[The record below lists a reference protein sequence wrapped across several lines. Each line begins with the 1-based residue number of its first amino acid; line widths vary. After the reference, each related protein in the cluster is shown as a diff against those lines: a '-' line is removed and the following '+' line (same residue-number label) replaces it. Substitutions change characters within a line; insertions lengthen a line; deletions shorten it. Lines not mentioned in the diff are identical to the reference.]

1 MLICWRVPSTWT
13 GDPWAV
19 ALRRAAAHSRTMARD
34 DDFADRGTSPVGGWP
49 PDFDRLVIPDDARE
63 LEHEARA
70 LARERRAAR
79 RAERLRGLFLVRRW
93 RRAAYLPV
101 ATAMVLLLGAV
112 ISVLALFRPAGQPGP
127 KARPLANSGL
137 RADGTAGGLLPEVNV
152 GREPGGTS
160 PIRGLRPA
168 LLLLAPTSC
177 TCSDLLHAVAR
188 TSARHHVYGVV
199 AGPKMPVLPADL
211 AAGPM
216 VPVSDSQHAIFAAYH
231 VSDKPVVLLVRANGV
246 VASVLS
252 NPAPDAIPDDQVAAL
267 AG

>member
-1 MLICWRVPSTWT
+1 MLICWRVPSTST
-13 GDPWAV
+13 SDPFPV
-19 ALRRAAAHSRTMARD
+19 ANRLTAAHSRTMARD

-49 PDFDRLVIPDDARE
+49 PDFDRLVIPDDPRE

-70 LARERRAAR
+70 LTRERRAAK
-79 RAERLRGLFLVRRW
+79 RADRLRGFFLIRRW

-112 ISVLALFRPAGQPGP
+112 ISVLALFRPAGQAGP

-137 RADGTAGGLLPEVNV
+137 RADGEVGGLLPGVDV
-152 GREPGGTS
+152 GREPGGNS

-168 LLLLAPTSC
+168 LVLLAPASC

-216 VPVSDSQHAIFAAYH
+216 VPVADTGHGIFAAYH
-231 VSDKPVVLLVRANGV
+231 VSDKPVVLLVGANGL
-246 VASVLS
+246 VASILS
-252 NPAPDAIPDDQVAAL
+252 NPAPDKIPDDQVAAL
-267 AG
+267 AS

>member
-1 MLICWRVPSTWT
+1 MLAIRLTS
-13 GDPWAV
+13 
-19 ALRRAAAHSRTMARD
+19 AHSRTMARD

-70 LARERRAAR
+70 LARERRAAK

-127 KARPLANSGL
+127 KARPLANNSGL
-137 RADGTAGGLLPEVNV
+137 RADGEVGGLLPDVNV

-168 LLLLAPTSC
+168 LLLLAPAGC
-177 TCSDLLHAVAR
+177 TCSDLMHTVAR
-188 TSARHHVYGVV
+188 TSARHKVYGVV
-199 AGPKMPVLPADL
+199 AGPKLPVLPADL
-211 AAGPM
+211 ATGPV
-216 VPVSDSQHAIFAAYH
+216 VPVADNDHRLFVAYH
-231 VSDKPVVLLVRANGV
+231 VTDKPVVLLVRANGV
-246 VASVLS
+246 VASILS
-252 NPAPDAIPDDQVAAL
+252 DPAPDKIPDDQVAAL
-267 AG
+267 TG